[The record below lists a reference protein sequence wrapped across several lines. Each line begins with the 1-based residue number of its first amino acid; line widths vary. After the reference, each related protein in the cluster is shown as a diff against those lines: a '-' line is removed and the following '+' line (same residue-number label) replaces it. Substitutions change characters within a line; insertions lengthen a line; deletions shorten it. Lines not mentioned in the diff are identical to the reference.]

1 MSRIVLVVTGGRDF
15 ADAVKEWE
23 QLDRI
28 DREHDVVLVVHGQ
41 CMESTENGR
50 PPKLRGADRWAD
62 EWATSREKPCLRMPA
77 QWSKRGN
84 AAGPHRN
91 GRMLL
96 AARAFAEV
104 LKAGVIVAAFPGGRG
119 TLDCVCQ
126 ADALGLPV
134 RKLLDHP

>member
-28 DREHDVVLVVHGQ
+28 DREHEIVLVVHGQ

-62 EWATSREKPCLRMPA
+62 EWATSREGHASACQL
-77 QWSKRGN
+77 SG
-84 AAGPHRN
+84 
-91 GRMLL
+91 
-96 AARAFAEV
+96 AREA
-104 LKAGVIVAAFPGGRG
+104 
-119 TLDCVCQ
+119 TQ
-126 ADALGLPV
+126 PV
-134 RKLLDHP
+134 RIGTDGCCSQRAPSLKC